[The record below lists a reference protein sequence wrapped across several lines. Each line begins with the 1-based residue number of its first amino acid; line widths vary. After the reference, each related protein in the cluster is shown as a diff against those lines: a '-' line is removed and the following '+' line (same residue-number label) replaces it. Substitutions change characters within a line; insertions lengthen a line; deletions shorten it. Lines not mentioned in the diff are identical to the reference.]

1 VRRRCSIEPV
11 TEGSSRTVLLV
22 EDDPDHAELVSRA
35 LSADGIRLV
44 HVSDG
49 ESALAYLGRAGMW
62 TDVATSPR
70 PDLVLL
76 DLRLPGVDGG
86 EVLRQIKAAPAL
98 REIAVA
104 ILSTSEAWGDLG
116 TAGEQADA
124 CAVKPIDGEAF
135 REQVRELVSSW
146 TARRPRGGAA

>member
-1 VRRRCSIEPV
+1 LKERGPRV
-11 TEGSSRTVLLV
+11 VLLV

-35 LSADGIRLV
+35 LAAAPEVRLV

-49 ESALAYLGRAGMW
+49 ESALAYLGRAGKW
-62 TDVATSPR
+62 TDPEASPR

-98 REIAVA
+98 REIPVV
-104 ILSTSEAWGDLG
+104 ILSTSEARGDLG
-116 TAGEQADA
+116 PAGGEQADG
-124 CAVKPIDGEAF
+124 CAVKPIDGEGF
-135 REQVRELVSSW
+135 RELVQELVSSW
-146 TARRPRGGAA
+146 TVVKDSRD